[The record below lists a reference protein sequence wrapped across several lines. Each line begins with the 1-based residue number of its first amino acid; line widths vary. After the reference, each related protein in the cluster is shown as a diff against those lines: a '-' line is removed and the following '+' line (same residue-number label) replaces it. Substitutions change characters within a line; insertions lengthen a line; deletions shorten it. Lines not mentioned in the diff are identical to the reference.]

1 MCEGEK
7 PWREA
12 QRMGEGTDVQLSEKI
27 EKIYEE
33 ITQLTVL
40 EAADLVKAMEERLG
54 VSAAAPV
61 AVVAAVPGGA
71 AAEAEKEK
79 TSFDVVLKAPGDR
92 KIQVIKAVR
101 ELTNKGLKDAKAMVD
116 TAPMK
121 VCEGVPKDEAEV
133 AKKKL
138 EEAGA
143 TVEIE

>member
-1 MCEGEK
+1 
-7 PWREA
+7 
-12 QRMGEGTDVQLSEKI
+12 MGEGTDVQLSEKI

-61 AVVAAVPGGA
+61 AVVAAAPGGA
-71 AAEAEKEK
+71 VAAEAEEEQ
-79 TSFDVVLKAPGDR
+79 TSFAVVLKAPGDR
-92 KIQVIKAVR
+92 KIQVIKSVR

-116 TAPMK
+116 AAPIK
-121 VCEGVPKDEAEV
+121 VCEGVSKDEAEV

-143 TVEIE
+143 AVEIE